1 MMEDLYKNIGCVGLL
16 FNDDVVQAYN
26 VQGPPPAQIC
36 RFSTMSYTYGC
47 LQIASLS
54 IPPKLN
60 SSDLE
65 RPTAQETWHFAS
77 SWKLSQ
83 FVFSISGRDLGVIVE
98 FYFLWV

>member
-36 RFSTMSYTYGC
+36 RLPTMSYTYKC

-65 RPTAQETWHFAS
+65 RPTNS
-77 SWKLSQ
+77 SRNLTLCFFMKTEP
-83 FVFSISGRDLGVIVE
+83 VCI
-98 FYFLWV
+98 FY